1 MAFCKVCSCGE
12 KIVFARRMSY
22 PDDCPSCGRRIADFP
37 TYLEDAPE
45 VEDLIKKAKA
55 GNDND
60 DSAQPP
66 TAEES
71 FIPTDLTYY
80 LHLPNGRDIYIPQDS
95 CIVGRTEVGAEELA
109 EYSSVSRKHIRI
121 TPRRSIGIIIEDISK
136 YGTLVDGNR
145 IEKNILVRVQSGS
158 TITLCNV
165 DAQLLSKE

>member
-71 FIPTDLTYY
+71 FI
-80 LHLPNGRDIYIPQDS
+80 HICQMVAIYIFRR
-95 CIVGRTEVGAEELA
+95 IVALSGGQKLEQ
-109 EYSSVSRKHIRI
+109 
-121 TPRRSIGIIIEDISK
+121 
-136 YGTLVDGNR
+136 
-145 IEKNILVRVQSGS
+145 KN
-158 TITLCNV
+158 
-165 DAQLLSKE
+165 LLSIPPSVESIYGLHREEVSGLLLKI